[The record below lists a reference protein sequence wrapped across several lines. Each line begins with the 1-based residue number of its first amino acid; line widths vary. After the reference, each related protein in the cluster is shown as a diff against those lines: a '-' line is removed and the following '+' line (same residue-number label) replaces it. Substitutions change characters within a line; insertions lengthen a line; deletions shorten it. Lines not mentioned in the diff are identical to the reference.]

1 MRQPE
6 WVVLITSGRRSC
18 DPVGGSE
25 RRSHLLHGVPVR
37 AGQGARGPPAG
48 DPAAAAPPH
57 LLRQLRQQE
66 GDQAAPAD
74 ERLLA
79 SGVGTALT
87 HAVKQGAV
95 FPVGAAAHRRAGQ
108 TAEFCPGQ
116 EA

>member
-18 DPVGGSE
+18 DPGGSD
-25 RRSHLLHGVPVR
+25 RRSHLLHGVSVR
-37 AGQGARGPPAG
+37 AGQAARGLPAG

-95 FPVGAAAHRRAGQ
+95 FLVGAAAH
-108 TAEFCPGQ
+108 
-116 EA
+116 